1 MKINPLIIIL
11 IIRFILLFS
20 IFFKED
26 FRQFIKFQSN
36 EFIMI
41 LLYGIKISIYLSI
54 IKYQALLVYQ

>member
-36 EFIMI
+36 EFIII
-41 LLYGIKISIYLSI
+41 LLYGTKISIYLLI
-54 IKYQALLVYQ
+54 IKYQALFVYQ